1 MIGAEQPMGLK
12 FIQRSCLTAIPF
24 NWSPAG
30 NQFSLSRFSVKLSR
44 KFKQR
49 LDHCLAACEIRKS
62 TIRKAGNGVFISE
75 AAMKG
80 QILFKYGGRRI
91 SFPEADR
98 LSDMVR
104 AFSCFVFKCIQ
115 LCYTCIDCNRFAG
128 TGYSHKGN
136 FHSCVLLWL
145 EAELSVQDGVV
156 CAEPSCRW
164 IPQLQYKEAVQ
175 RKIFDSR
182 GRSFCCCNRRGS
194 EVFVH
199 YKVRWW
205 PQLYE
210 LFSFPSLRIAHV
222 LMHTI
227 YFFAQ
232 MTCSFLVDKILCW
245 SLCINLQKTPLVA
258 CPLWL

>member
-1 MIGAEQPMGLK
+1 MIRAEQPMGRKL
-12 FIQRSCLTAIPF
+12 ILRSRLTAIPF
-24 NWSPAG
+24 DWSPAG
-30 NQFSLSRFSVKLSR
+30 NQFRLSRFPVKLSK
-44 KFKQR
+44 KFKKR

-62 TIRKAGNGVFISE
+62 TIHQAGHGVFISE

-145 EAELSVQDGVV
+145 EAELSVQDGVAR
-156 CAEPSCRW
+156 AEPSCRW

-175 RKIFDSR
+175 NVQTQNFWQSGTKFLLLQQKGLGGVCPLQSSLMAPTLWI
-182 GRSFCCCNRRGS
+182 
-194 EVFVH
+194 V
-199 YKVRWW
+199 
-205 PQLYE
+205 
-210 LFSFPSLRIAHV
+210 LFSEPQNRSRPDAHY
-222 LMHTI
+222 LL
-227 YFFAQ
+227 F
-232 MTCSFLVDKILCW
+232 CSDVFISCR
-245 SLCINLQKTPLVA
+245 
-258 CPLWL
+258 

>member
-1 MIGAEQPMGLK
+1 MRNLFSCFSCVLRQNHLMIRAEQPMGLK

-136 FHSCVLLWL
+136 FHSCVLL
-145 EAELSVQDGVV
+145 
-156 CAEPSCRW
+156 
-164 IPQLQYKEAVQ
+164 
-175 RKIFDSR
+175 
-182 GRSFCCCNRRGS
+182 
-194 EVFVH
+194 
-199 YKVRWW
+199 
-205 PQLYE
+205 
-210 LFSFPSLRIAHV
+210 
-222 LMHTI
+222 
-227 YFFAQ
+227 
-232 MTCSFLVDKILCW
+232 
-245 SLCINLQKTPLVA
+245 
-258 CPLWL
+258 

>member
-1 MIGAEQPMGLK
+1 MGLK
-12 FIQRSCLTAIPF
+12 FIQRSRLTAIPF

-62 TIRKAGNGVFISE
+62 TIRKAGNGVFILE

-115 LCYTCIDCNRFAG
+115 LCYTCIDCNGFALD
-128 TGYSHKGN
+128 THIKAISTHAFCY
-136 FHSCVLLWL
+136 
-145 EAELSVQDGVV
+145 
-156 CAEPSCRW
+156 
-164 IPQLQYKEAVQ
+164 
-175 RKIFDSR
+175 DSR
-182 GRSFCCCNRRGS
+182 PNYQYRMEWFVRNHLVGGFLNSNIRKLCNAKFLTVGD
-194 EVFVH
+194 EVFVVATEGARRCLSIT
-199 YKVRWW
+199 KFADG
-205 PQLYE
+205 PNFMKCS
-210 LFSFPSLRIAHV
+210 LFRASE
-222 LMHTI
+222 
-227 YFFAQ
+227 
-232 MTCSFLVDKILCW
+232 
-245 SLCINLQKTPLVA
+245 
-258 CPLWL
+258 

>member
-12 FIQRSCLTAIPF
+12 FIQRSRLTAIPF

-115 LCYTCIDCNRFAG
+115 LCYTCIDCNGFAG

-182 GRSFCCCNRRGS
+182 GRSFCCCNQGHQKGLGGVCPLQS
-194 EVFVH
+194 SLMAPTLWIV
-199 YKVRWW
+199 
-205 PQLYE
+205 
-210 LFSFPSLRIAHV
+210 LFSEPQNRSRPDAHY
-222 LMHTI
+222 LL
-227 YFFAQ
+227 F
-232 MTCSFLVDKILCW
+232 CSDDVFISCR
-245 SLCINLQKTPLVA
+245 
-258 CPLWL
+258 